1 MRPYSLLFGKL
12 SLFLLTSSGMTDL
25 LKFQSLMPKL
35 SLFQQTITSQAA
47 STSLNQTD
55 PCTQKWSVFVQT
67 LDAALDMSESNI
79 HLEKAVIVMRQ
90 APQQFSIILRHEST
104 KIIGNLLMFL
114 VVATTC
120 RPGISNKELEV
131 FIGIVKSLLNFG
143 ATVVPTTDPLHHVL
157 RSLARWDIEDMR
169 DFTRNTSA
177 TYLHG
182 ILGQVYPPGSPGHTI
197 LFKEITANQS
207 NSFAAP
213 LSQPQGTTRINKYD
227 EYLAKTTL
235 LDSHR

>member
-1 MRPYSLLFGKL
+1 
-12 SLFLLTSSGMTDL
+12 
-25 LKFQSLMPKL
+25 MPTL

-47 STSLNQTD
+47 STNLKQTD
-55 PCTQKWSVFVQT
+55 PYAQKWSNFVQT

-90 APQQFSIILRHEST
+90 APQQFSMILRHGST

-120 RPGISNKELEV
+120 RPGISEKELEV
-131 FIGIVKSLLNFG
+131 FIRIVKSLLNFG
-143 ATVVPTTDPLHHVL
+143 ATVVDTADPLHHVL
-157 RSLARWDIEDMR
+157 RSLSRWDTEDMR

-177 TYLHG
+177 TCLHG

-197 LFKEITANQS
+197 LFKEVTANPS
-207 NSFAAP
+207 NSIAAP
-213 LSQPQGTTRINKYD
+213 LLSQPQGTLRINKY
-227 EYLAKTTL
+227 EQYLAKTTL
-235 LDSHR
+235 SS